1 MNKKIIIGSRGSDLA
16 LWQANY
22 VKDQLSKLQ
31 LQSEISIIKTKGDL
45 IKDLSFDKIEGK
57 GFFTK
62 EIEDALLN
70 NSIDLAVHSHKDL
83 ETNPPKGLVVAAVSE
98 REDPSELL
106 LIRKDR
112 VVTNNFWSLKHGA
125 VVGTSSSRR
134 KSQLKLFRD
143 DLFVKDLRGNVPTRI
158 QKLRNREYD
167 AIVIASAG
175 VLRLQLDITD
185 LHSEKLPVKWFIPA
199 PAQGVLGIQ
208 VRETDS
214 YLIKTLQ
221 KINSPST
228 QRNIEFERKVLNL
241 MDGGCQLPLGVYCE
255 YENNSNKIWASMS
268 SADDEVPYRLYREDC
283 SPHEVV
289 DQLLLKNSK
298 KQNIFITRELK
309 KESLFNKILTSK
321 GHEIKGES
329 LIEIEYLKT
338 ELPNSFD
345 WLFFT
350 SSNAVSSFKDHLSKI
365 KACKIGAIGISTAN
379 ELLQNGFKV
388 DFIGRSEPD
397 KVADDFACFI
407 GDQKV
412 LFPISDKSVRTIQK
426 KLNSN
431 QVLEIVTYKNKY
443 QPKKLNKFDVLVFTS
458 PSNVSSFFSINEITN
473 EKVIAI
479 GSSTE
484 KALINNGVSNVLVSW
499 EASEIALADTIL
511 SLS

>member
-1 MNKKIIIGSRGSDLA
+1 
-16 LWQANY
+16 
-22 VKDQLSKLQ
+22 
-31 LQSEISIIKTKGDL
+31 
-45 IKDLSFDKIEGK
+45 
-57 GFFTK
+57 
-62 EIEDALLN
+62 
-70 NSIDLAVHSHKDL
+70 
-83 ETNPPKGLVVAAVSE
+83 
-98 REDPSELL
+98 
-106 LIRKDR
+106 
-112 VVTNNFWSLKHGA
+112 
-125 VVGTSSSRR
+125 
-134 KSQLKLFRD
+134 
-143 DLFVKDLRGNVPTRI
+143 
-158 QKLRNREYD
+158 
-167 AIVIASAG
+167 
-175 VLRLQLDITD
+175 
-185 LHSEKLPVKWFIPA
+185 
-199 PAQGVLGIQ
+199 
-208 VRETDS
+208 
-214 YLIKTLQ
+214 
-221 KINSPST
+221 
-228 QRNIEFERKVLNL
+228 